1 MEPISVHQLS
11 GDSKHRSVANQLW
24 LLLLCRVRF
33 KIFESQFSTSRE
45 KVYKGK
51 ATMNG
56 QILGFHETSQTGLKL
71 ISC

>member
-1 MEPISVHQLS
+1 MEPVLVHQLS
-11 GDSKHRSVANQLW
+11 GDSKHRCVANQLW
-24 LLLLCRVRF
+24 LLLLRRVGLR
-33 KIFESQFSTSRE
+33 IFESQFSTSRE

-51 ATMNG
+51 ATMNV